1 MLLLIST
8 APNLI
13 AKATVEDFVPGKT
26 ISFTDW
32 FVIGSPHALIGLIVS
47 WTIIFVMI
55 KPEFRTLPAT
65 RKEFASSLKKMG
77 KMTREEKAILLI
89 VIAALFL
96 WIIPSLLRSIYYNDN
111 NNNLLNKESLG
122 IFSEFTEILTRNVP
136 ESMPAL
142 LIILA
147 VALARTRK
155 NTQLM
160 NWDEMVNAVDWN
172 IVILFGGGLVLG
184 LGIES
189 SGLAAW
195 MGDQISANFGTT
207 GLLSNSSAI
216 FAISAIM
223 GFAMSYSASNTAS
236 AVITCPLA
244 ATLAMGAGLN
254 PIPSIIAAA
263 LASSISS
270 SIPST
275 TPPMA
280 IIYSSRVVRIS
291 SMFKTGMV
299 SDLIRLAILIIVG
312 PILIG
317 LVYK

>member
-1 MLLLIST
+1 MYLSYGRE
-8 APNLI
+8 N
-13 AKATVEDFVPGKT
+13 
-26 ISFTDW
+26 
-32 FVIGSPHALIGLIVS
+32 GL
-47 WTIIFVMI
+47 
-55 KPEFRTLPAT
+55 
-65 RKEFASSLKKMG
+65 
-77 KMTREEKAILLI
+77 
-89 VIAALFL
+89 
-96 WIIPSLLRSIYYNDN
+96 
-111 NNNLLNKESLG
+111 
-122 IFSEFTEILTRNVP
+122 FSNILTQSR
-136 ESMPAL
+136 L
-142 LIILA
+142 TILC
-147 VALARTRK
+147 K
-155 NTQLM
+155 
-160 NWDEMVNAVDWN
+160 
-172 IVILFGGGLVLG
+172 VI
-184 LGIES
+184 
-189 SGLAAW
+189 
-195 MGDQISANFGTT
+195 GTT

-275 TPPMA
+275 TSPMA